1 MQLSYRGVK
10 YDYNPPKIETEV
22 LGLAGS
28 YRGLDYR
35 FRRTTAKNVIQPS
48 VNLTYR
54 GVCFN
59 PARDLQPALY
69 TAPVAKT
76 MEATAVP
83 SQISFQ
89 DRVRA
94 RLHSKTQAIKK
105 RQQSLLLRLAEEIGL
120 NSEQAINSAV
130 RIQGKVLANFRSD
143 YASQGVGMS

>member
-10 YDYNPPKIETEV
+10 YDYNPPRVETEV

-35 FRRTTAKNVIQPS
+35 FRRTTAKNVIQPN

-54 GVCFN
+54 GVSFN
-59 PARDLQPALY
+59 PARDLQPELY
-69 TAPVAKT
+69 TATKKVEVA
-76 MEATAVP
+76 AVP

-105 RQQSLLLRLAEEIGL
+105 RQQSLLVRLAEEIGL
-120 NSEQAINSAV
+120 NSDQAVNSAV

-143 YASQGVGMS
+143 YASQGVAMS

>member
-10 YDYNPPKIETEV
+10 YDYNPPKVETEV

-35 FRRTTAKNVIQPS
+35 FRRTTTKNVIQPN

-54 GVCFN
+54 GVSFN
-59 PARDLQPALY
+59 PAQDLQPELY
-69 TAPVAKT
+69 TANKNVEVA
-76 MEATAVP
+76 AAP

-105 RQQSLLLRLAEEIGL
+105 RQQSLLVRLAEEICLSGD
-120 NSEQAINSAV
+120 QAVNSAV

-143 YASQGVGMS
+143 YASQGVAMS

>member
-10 YDYNPPKIETEV
+10 YDYNPPKVETEV

-35 FRRTTAKNVIQPS
+35 FRRTTAKNVIQPN

-54 GVCFN
+54 GVSFN
-59 PARDLQPALY
+59 PARDLQPELY
-69 TAPVAKT
+69 TANKKV
-76 MEATAVP
+76 EVTAAP

-105 RQQSLLLRLAEEIGL
+105 RQQSLLVRLAEEIGL
-120 NSEQAINSAV
+120 NSDQAVSGAV

-143 YASQGVGMS
+143 YASQGVAMS

>member
-10 YDYNPPKIETEV
+10 YDYNPPKVETEV

-35 FRRTTAKNVIQPS
+35 FRRTTTKNVIQPN

-54 GVCFN
+54 GVSFN
-59 PARDLQPALY
+59 PAQDLQPELY
-69 TAPVAKT
+69 TANKKVEVA
-76 MEATAVP
+76 AAP

-105 RQQSLLLRLAEEIGL
+105 RQQSLLVRLAEEIGL
-120 NSEQAINSAV
+120 SGDQAVNSAV

-143 YASQGVGMS
+143 YASQGVAMS

>member
-10 YDYNPPKIETEV
+10 YDYNPPKVETEV

-35 FRRTTAKNVIQPS
+35 FRRTTAKNVIQPN

-54 GVCFN
+54 GVSFN
-59 PARDLQPALY
+59 PAQDLQPELY
-69 TAPVAKT
+69 TANKKVEVAI
-76 MEATAVP
+76 AP

-105 RQQSLLLRLAEEIGL
+105 RQQSLLVRLAEEIGL
-120 NSEQAINSAV
+120 SGDQAVNSAV

-143 YASQGVGMS
+143 YASQGVAMS

>member
-1 MQLSYRGVK
+1 MQLSYRGVS
-10 YDYNPPKIETEV
+10 YDYNPPKVETEV

-35 FRRTTAKNVIQPS
+35 FRRTTAKNVIQPN

-54 GVCFN
+54 GVSFN
-59 PARDLQPALY
+59 PARDLQPELY
-69 TAPVAKT
+69 TATKKVEVA
-76 MEATAVP
+76 AAP

-105 RQQSLLLRLAEEIGL
+105 RQQSLLVRLAEEIGL
-120 NSEQAINSAV
+120 NTDQAVNSAV
-130 RIQGKVLANFRSD
+130 RIQGKVLANFCSD
-143 YASQGVGMS
+143 YASQGVAMS